1 MPVTV
6 LGARVPISD
15 LLTIEQYFSRKRQAH
30 GEAIGKLAH
39 AHLTGTIK
47 ASAQGSQDEQHPRA
61 AVALHCIE
69 GLDLGQGLEE
79 GLVAA
84 GQHIQVSHHE
94 GVLAALLGQEQ
105 EGEVGRRL
113 GPGVLST
120 L

>member
-1 MPVTV
+1 M
-6 LGARVPISD
+6 G
-15 LLTIEQYFSRKRQAH
+15 K
-30 GEAIGKLAH
+30 IGKLAQ

-47 ASAQGSQDEQHPRA
+47 ASAQGSQDEQHPGA

-105 EGEVGRRL
+105 ENEVERRL
-113 GPGVLST
+113 GPGVLSA